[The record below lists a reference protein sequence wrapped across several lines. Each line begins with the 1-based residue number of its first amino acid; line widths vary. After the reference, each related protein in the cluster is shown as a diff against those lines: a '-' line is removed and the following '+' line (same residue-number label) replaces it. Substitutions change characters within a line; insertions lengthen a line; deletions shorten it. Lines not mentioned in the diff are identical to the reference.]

1 MVERTEVGDP
11 ALVVKDGDELQQR
24 NDFRSSLNL
33 LPVKQNTVIQS
44 KIIIIV

>member
-11 ALVVKDGDELQQR
+11 ALLVNNDDELQQR

-44 KIIIIV
+44 KSIIIV